1 MSVNC
6 TKSESS
12 YMGGCRCDD
21 CRQAH
26 TDRERER
33 RSGRKAKTV
42 PVSKEGKPT
51 RMPADY
57 YDYDTYTRDDIRR
70 ARGWDD

>member
-1 MSVNC
+1 MPANC
-6 TKSESS
+6 TQSESS

-33 RSGRKAKTV
+33 RHSKRRKDAPAASVKDAIRKAV
-42 PVSKEGKPT
+42 LHH
-51 RMPADY
+51 D
-57 YDYDTYTRDDIRR
+57 DDTYTLADIRR